1 MKILIDT
8 NVLISAIWRD
18 RNPEKV
24 IMWIISQPDWE
35 WIVSAEI
42 MEEYQ
47 DVLHRKKFSFPP
59 ETLRKWEAILARD
72 THLKSVSAD
81 IDFPRDPKDAMFL
94 DCAVSNN
101 ADYLI
106 TGDGDFTEAHKVV
119 NTTVLSVSM
128 FMRLFC
134 NL

>member
-1 MKILIDT
+1 MKILVDT
-8 NVLISAIWRD
+8 NILISAIWRD
-18 RNPEKV
+18 RNPETV

-59 ETLRKWEAILARD
+59 ETLRKWESILARD
-72 THLKSVSAD
+72 TRLKPVSAD

-94 DCAVSNN
+94 DCAISNN

-106 TGDGDFTEAHKVV
+106 TGDGDFTEARKVV
-119 NTTVLSVSM
+119 NTTILSVSM

-134 NL
+134 HL

>member
-18 RNPEKV
+18 KNPEKTILWV
-24 IMWIISQPDWE
+24 LAQHDWE

-59 ETLRKWEAILARD
+59 ETLHKWETILDRD
-72 THLKSVSAD
+72 THLSPVNAD

-94 DCAVSNN
+94 ECAVSNN
-101 ADYLI
+101 ADYLV
-106 TGDGDFTEAHKVV
+106 TGDADFSEARKVV
-119 NTTVLSVSM
+119 NTTILSVSM
-128 FMRLFC
+128 FIRLFC
-134 NL
+134 DT

>member
-1 MKILIDT
+1 MKILVDT

-18 RNPEKV
+18 RNPETV

-59 ETLRKWEAILARD
+59 ETLRKWDAILARD

-94 DCAVSNN
+94 DWAVSNN

-119 NTTVLSVSM
+119 NTTILSVSM

-134 NL
+134 HL

>member
-1 MKILIDT
+1 VILW
-8 NVLISAIWRD
+8 VLA
-18 RNPEKV
+18 
-24 IMWIISQPDWE
+24 QPDWE

-59 ETLRKWEAILARD
+59 ETLHKWGTILDRD
-72 THLKSVSAD
+72 THLRPVNAD

-106 TGDGDFTEAHKVV
+106 TGDADFSEARKVV
-119 NTTVLSVSM
+119 NTTILSVSM
-128 FMRLFC
+128 FIRLFC
-134 NL
+134 DA

>member
-18 RNPEKV
+18 KNPEKTILWV
-24 IMWIISQPDWE
+24 LAQPDWE

-59 ETLRKWEAILARD
+59 ETLHKWETILDRD
-72 THLKSVSAD
+72 THSRPVNAN

-106 TGDGDFTEAHKVV
+106 TGDTDFSEARKVM
-119 NTTVLSVSM
+119 NTTILSVSM
-128 FMRLFC
+128 FIRLFC
-134 NL
+134 DA

>member
-1 MKILIDT
+1 MKILVDT

-101 ADYLI
+101 ADYLL
-106 TGDGDFTEAHKVV
+106 TGDGDFSESRKVV
-119 NTTVLSVSM
+119 NTTILSVSM

-134 NL
+134 DL

>member
-1 MKILIDT
+1 MKTLVDT

-18 RNPEKV
+18 RNPETV

-59 ETLRKWEAILARD
+59 ETLRKWDAILARD

-119 NTTVLSVSM
+119 NTTILSVSI

>member
-119 NTTVLSVSM
+119 NTTILSVSM

>member
-1 MKILIDT
+1 MKILVDT

-119 NTTVLSVSM
+119 NTTILSVSM

>member
-18 RNPEKV
+18 KNPEKV
-24 IMWIISQPDWE
+24 ILWIIAQPDWE
-35 WIVSAEI
+35 WIVSTEI

-59 ETLRKWEAILARD
+59 ETLHKWETILSRD
-72 THLKSVSAD
+72 THMRPVNAE
-81 IDFPRDPKDAMFL
+81 IDFPRDQKDAMFL
-94 DCAVSNN
+94 ACALSNN

-106 TGDGDFTEAHKVV
+106 TGDGDFSEARKVV
-119 NTTVLSVSM
+119 NTTILSVSM
-128 FMRLFC
+128 FIRLFS
-134 NL
+134 NE